1 MKVATTRFGELEI
14 EDTRV
19 IAIPDG
25 MLGFRGKRYILLDP
39 GKGSPFTWLQSVDNP
54 GLAFVVVDPLR
65 FFPDY
70 RVKLTADEYQKLLLN
85 EGDEIVFLTVVTMAR
100 EPENITVNLQ
110 GPVAVNPE
118 SMTARQIVLEG
129 NYLPRH
135 PLFAPLEPPTS
146 GRSQTGPASTP
157 LVEVPTLICEAG
169 LSSRS

>member
-1 MKVATTRFGELEI
+1 VKVATTRFGELEI
-14 EDTRV
+14 EDTKV
-19 IAIPDG
+19 IAMPDG

-157 LVEVPTLICEAG
+157 LVEVPSLICEAG
-169 LSSRS
+169 LPSRS

>member
-110 GPVAVNPE
+110 GPVAVNPK